1 METAA
6 WKYTVKST
14 VHGKW
19 KYTVKS
25 TVHGAWK

>member
-6 WKYTVKST
+6 WKYTVEST

-25 TVHGAWK
+25 TIQGAWK